1 MHIIVG
7 RSSKLPPR
15 VSREWLRRCL
25 VALLEMAEE
34 IVRANEAVMLIVEEV
49 KRNAKHD
56 RRISNL
62 ISSVDVFKLLFM
74 LPQSRR
80 HILGWLLKLGEGRF
94 WCGERLESQVKTY
107 KWGIQKKREASTDIT
122 YCWNLLC
129 VVVTWSLCL
138 KWIWWPI
145 IFLWCLLYS
154 SRQAGNDLVGDVVC
168 FLAKLIADP
177 VLT

>member
-1 MHIIVG
+1 MVG
-7 RSSKLPPR
+7 VLPWGSAGDGGRDRARQRSSDAYCWR
-15 VSREWLRRCL
+15 GWT
-25 VALLEMAEE
+25 LLFG
-34 IVRANEAVMLIVEEV
+34 

-56 RRISNL
+56 RRVSNL

-74 LPQSRR
+74 LPQSRT
-80 HILGWLLKLGEGRF
+80 HIPSWHLEAEAARRRY
-94 WCGERLESQVKTY
+94 GERLAAQVRTY
-107 KWGIQKKREASTDIT
+107 KWGFKKKWEAPADIR

-129 VVVTWSLCL
+129 VIVTWHVCL
-138 KWIWWPI
+138 KWTWWPI

>member
-1 MHIIVG
+1 MVG
-7 RSSKLPPR
+7 VLPWGSAGDGGRDRARQRSSYAYWWR
-15 VSREWLRRCL
+15 GWT
-25 VALLEMAEE
+25 LLFG
-34 IVRANEAVMLIVEEV
+34 

-56 RRISNL
+56 HRVSNL
-62 ISSVDVFKLLFM
+62 ISSVDDFKLLFM

-80 HILGWLLKLGEGRF
+80 HILGWLLKLGEGRY

-107 KWGIQKKREASTDIT
+107 KWGFKKKREVPTDIR

-129 VVVTWSLCL
+129 VIVTWYVCL

-145 IFLWCLLYS
+145 ICLWCLLYS
-154 SRQAGNDLVGDVVC
+154 FHQAGSDLIGDVVC
-168 FLAKLIADP
+168 FLAKLLADP